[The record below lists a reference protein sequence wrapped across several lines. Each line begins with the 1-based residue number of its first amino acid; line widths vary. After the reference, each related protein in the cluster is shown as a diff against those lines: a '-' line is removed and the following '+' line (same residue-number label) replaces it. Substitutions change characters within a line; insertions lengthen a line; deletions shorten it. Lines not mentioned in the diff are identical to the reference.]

1 MFWRRLE
8 ETGEVL
14 IFLQSTSVEWGKKRF
29 EWVFNAEVRQR
40 VQFVVIDFC
49 LFPQIRAVIA
59 ECSYCVNQPATFDLF
74 IQSGFADSTDF
85 YLKFIYW
92 QFWVEPWCQLNPS
105 KRVTCQD
112 MFPVEQKLFHLCEAI
127 RWQYKEFSNVYK
139 LEKKE
144 QSSQSLGVLTLCL
157 LQWFVLRHPSFCLWF
172 NTRVHF
178 PFWKYKQSAVHAHV
192 PNYLRAYLP
201 QQHNIHRRPT
211 FPHTQKHAHLWEH
224 SLVTIISSLC
234 F

>member
-85 YLKFIYW
+85 YLKFIY
-92 QFWVEPWCQLNPS
+92 
-105 KRVTCQD
+105 
-112 MFPVEQKLFHLCEAI
+112 
-127 RWQYKEFSNVYK
+127 
-139 LEKKE
+139 
-144 QSSQSLGVLTLCL
+144 
-157 LQWFVLRHPSFCLWF
+157 
-172 NTRVHF
+172 
-178 PFWKYKQSAVHAHV
+178 
-192 PNYLRAYLP
+192 
-201 QQHNIHRRPT
+201 
-211 FPHTQKHAHLWEH
+211 
-224 SLVTIISSLC
+224 
-234 F
+234 